1 MTDQLQVFANYL
13 PSEKVIRLVHK
24 LSFFGPARYEQR
36 RPPNCAEFVTLMKT
50 DKVSIYFN
58 LRKPTP
64 CLKHAF
70 QQTNFQLN
78 WSLTDW
84 HFSMGRIRSES
95 KILAILIQRT

>member
-36 RPPNCAEFVTLMKT
+36 RPPNWAEFVTLMKT

-58 LRKPTP
+58 LRNQLRVWNMLFSK
-64 CLKHAF
+64 
-70 QQTNFQLN
+70 QTFN
-78 WSLTDW
+78 WIGL
-84 HFSMGRIRSES
+84 
-95 KILAILIQRT
+95 

>member
-36 RPPNCAEFVTLMKT
+36 RPPNWAEFVTLMKT

-70 QQTNFQLN
+70 SANKLSIELVFNRLALQSGSN
-78 WSLTDW
+78 
-84 HFSMGRIRSES
+84 
-95 KILAILIQRT
+95 KIGE